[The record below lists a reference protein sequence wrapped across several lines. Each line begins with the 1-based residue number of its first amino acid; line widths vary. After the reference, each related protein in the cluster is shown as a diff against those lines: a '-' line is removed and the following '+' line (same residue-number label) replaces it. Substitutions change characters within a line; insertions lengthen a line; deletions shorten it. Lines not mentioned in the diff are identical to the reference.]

1 MYLKKFLM
9 TIAAALCML
18 PLSAINPQNSKM
30 KELNVKKVSVANIP
44 VESVPALL
52 DEEKVAFQ
60 PVNTVNWAAFPYT
73 PDVEFRIAHTED
85 AILLHFKVREASVRA
100 VAGHDNGPVWE
111 DACVEFFSVPAGDGV
126 YYNMECNCAGTLLI
140 GAGAGRGNRQH
151 APQEVLD
158 KVQRW
163 ASLGREAFRR
173 KSRRV
178 QSGKWLWS
186 FPYSAFF
193 LHRHHFI
200 GWPDAFVPTS
210 ISVVTSFRP
219 PTSFP
224 GIRLNWRS
232 RTSIAR
238 SSSVHCISSKEAVF
252 SV

>member
-30 KELNVKKVSVANIP
+30 KELNVKKVSAANIP

-111 DACVEFFSVPAGDGV
+111 DACLPMTECTTIWSVIVPGLCLLGQVPDVETASMPRKRCSIKYSVG
-126 YYNMECNCAGTLLI
+126 LLWD
-140 GAGAGRGNRQH
+140 
-151 APQEVLD
+151 V
-158 KVQRW
+158 
-163 ASLGREAFRR
+163 
-173 KSRRV
+173 
-178 QSGKWLWS
+178 
-186 FPYSAFF
+186 
-193 LHRHHFI
+193 
-200 GWPDAFVPTS
+200 
-210 ISVVTSFRP
+210 
-219 PTSFP
+219 
-224 GIRLNWRS
+224 RLS
-232 RTSIAR
+232 T
-238 SSSVHCISSKEAVF
+238 KE
-252 SV
+252 

>member
-1 MYLKKFLM
+1 MHLTKYFLM
-9 TIAAALCML
+9 MAAVLCTL

-60 PVNTVNWAAFPYT
+60 PINTVNWAEFPYC
-73 PDVEFRIAHTED
+73 PDVEFRIAHTD
-85 AILLHFKVREASVRA
+85 NAFLVHFKVKEASVRA

-140 GAGAGRGNRQH
+140 GAGAGRENRQH

-163 ASLGREAFRR
+163 ASLGREAFPERIGECTWE
-173 KSRRV
+173 V
-178 QSGKWLWS
+178 ALVI
-186 FPYSAFF
+186 PYSAFF
-193 LHRHHFI
+193 LHNITSLDGKSIRANFYKCGDKLQTPHFLSWNAI
-200 GWPDAFVPTS
+200 GLEKPNFHCPE
-210 ISVVTSFRP
+210 F
-219 PTSFP
+219 F
-224 GIRLNWRS
+224 GMLNL
-232 RTSIAR
+232 
-238 SSSVHCISSKEAVF
+238 E
-252 SV
+252 

>member
-30 KELNVKKVSVANIP
+30 KELNVKKVSAANIP

-85 AILLHFKVREASVRA
+85 AILLQFKVREASVRA

-163 ASLGREAFRR
+163 ASLGREAFEE
-173 KSRRV
+173 RV
-178 QSGKWLWS
+178 GECSWGSGSGRSL
-186 FPYSAFF
+186 FRF
-193 LHRHHFI
+193 LPAPHHFI
-200 GWPDAFVPTS
+200 GWPDHS
-210 ISVVTSFRP
+210 CQ
-219 PTSFP
+219 
-224 GIRLNWRS
+224 LL
-232 RTSIAR
+232 
-238 SSSVHCISSKEAVF
+238 
-252 SV
+252 